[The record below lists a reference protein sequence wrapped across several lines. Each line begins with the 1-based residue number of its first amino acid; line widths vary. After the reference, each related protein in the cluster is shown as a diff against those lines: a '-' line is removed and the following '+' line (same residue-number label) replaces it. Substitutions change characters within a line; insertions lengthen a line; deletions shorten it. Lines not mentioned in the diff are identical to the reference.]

1 MYAWLLI
8 LVLTVAEFVAI
19 RWWLNRQVYPFFFN
33 DWAPFLYT
41 ALVTINVAIG
51 WLVSTVYE
59 PGGTGGLQ
67 LMLVIMGALTIVVLL
82 GTLFLRWVVRLDM
95 TDISDK
101 EQK

>member
-8 LVLTVAEFVAI
+8 VALTVGEFVAI
-19 RWWLNRQVYPFFFN
+19 RWWLNRQIYPFFFN

-51 WLVSTVYE
+51 WLVSTAYE

-67 LMLVIMGALTIVVLL
+67 LMLVIMCALTIVVLL
-82 GTLFLRWVVRLDM
+82 GTLFLKWVVRFDM

-101 EQK
+101 ERK

>member
-1 MYAWLLI
+1 MFAWLLI
-8 LVLTVAEFVAI
+8 LVLSVAEFLGI
-19 RWWLNRQVYPFFFN
+19 RWWLNRQIYSFFFN

-41 ALVTINVAIG
+41 ALLTINVAIG
-51 WLVSTVYE
+51 WLVSNVYE

-67 LMLVIMGALTIVVLL
+67 LMLVIMGAFTIVVLL

-101 EQK
+101 ERK